1 VRHLLPFA
9 LEGSHPAA
17 KERPLIS
24 STETGAAADLTLGE
38 SNETVAVVSMA
49 WLLCLIAP
57 TSLDLDHN
65 VERISSPPTPSL
77 SRRSRTTDRAPAG
90 QR

>member
-1 VRHLLPFA
+1 
-9 LEGSHPAA
+9 
-17 KERPLIS
+17 
-24 STETGAAADLTLGE
+24 
-38 SNETVAVVSMA
+38 MA
-49 WLLCLIAP
+49 RLLCLIAP